1 MLKANNADGNKEIV
15 INVTINGNIIVGND
29 NNIVE
34 TASESIIK
42 GSERKSALGE
52 LVQKIGKVIAK
63 IVSILKAILLPWM

>member
-15 INVTINGNIIVGND
+15 INVTINGNIIVGNN

-42 GSERKSALGE
+42 GSERKNALGE

-63 IVSILKAILLPWM
+63 IVSILKAIILPWM